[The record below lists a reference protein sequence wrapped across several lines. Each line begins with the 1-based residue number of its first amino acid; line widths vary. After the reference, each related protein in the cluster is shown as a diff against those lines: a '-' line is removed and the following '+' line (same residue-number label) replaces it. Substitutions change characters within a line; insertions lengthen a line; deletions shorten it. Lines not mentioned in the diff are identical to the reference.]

1 MSETVG
7 IGGSKPKITDRELL
21 AICNLCNLKLQ
32 YANLTKTIS
41 GSTKTSPHT
50 IYSLLE
56 GTIKAIKDKAPEDS
70 PFNYEYGEQPEN
82 RKKDKDGKIV
92 VRPVYEDKY
101 KITRAPQ
108 DGDEN
113 TEPDRALVKTA
124 MDMLKE
130 EAGLLFGYFLQCKN
144 EMLVYN

>member
-7 IGGSKPKITDRELL
+7 IDGSKPKITDRELL

-32 YANLTKTIS
+32 YANLKKSEKGEI
-41 GSTKTSPHT
+41 TSKNHT
-50 IYSLLE
+50 IYSLIE
-56 GTIKAIKDKAPEDS
+56 ATIKAIKEKNHKLS

-82 RKKDKDGKIV
+82 RKKDKDGQIV

-101 KITRAPQ
+101 SIYSV
-108 DGDEN
+108 DN
-113 TEPDRALVKTA
+113 TTHAEKKLEKTA

-144 EMLVYN
+144 GMLVYN